1 MDWTIWFVALG
12 VVFSLGF
19 HIGHRLGLQ
28 EGWFQAGAR
37 SDEQRS
43 SIG

>member
-1 MDWTIWFVALG
+1 MDWPIWFVALG

-19 HIGHRLGLQ
+19 HIGYRLGLQ
-28 EGWFQAGAR
+28 EGRFQEGVR
-37 SDEQRS
+37 GNERHP